1 VLSAHTS
8 LPPTSDPN
16 RVRAKRSHLSPSGA
30 WMTVLPRA
38 SVTGHDG
45 EMPRTT
51 HFLDVPDLT
60 GKRAIVTGANSGLG
74 YELTRR
80 LAMAGAA
87 VTLAVRDRTK
97 GDAAIAQ
104 LTTGIPD
111 ARLSVRL
118 IDLTSLASVQAFADS
133 MLRDGHPVD
142 ILINNAGIMMP
153 PRREFTPDGFELQF
167 EANYLGHFALTGRL
181 LPLLRKA
188 GTSRVVNLSSIYA
201 RAGRLDWDDLQSEK
215 SYRPGR
221 AYGLSK
227 LAMLMFARELDRRS
241 VASGWGIL
249 AAAAH
254 PGATITNLQV
264 SGPLR
269 GYKPDG
275 MRARVNRLQY
285 RVPGL
290 YQNADQ
296 GILPALFAATSPNAV
311 GGNYYG
317 PSGFQE
323 VTGGP
328 APAKIPA
335 RARND
340 ADNARLWQVSEQLC
354 GVAFPQ

>member
-1 VLSAHTS
+1 
-8 LPPTSDPN
+8 
-16 RVRAKRSHLSPSGA
+16 
-30 WMTVLPRA
+30 
-38 SVTGHDG
+38 
-45 EMPRTT
+45 MPRTT

-74 YELTRR
+74 LELTRR
-80 LAMAGAA
+80 LAKAGAA
-87 VTLAVRDRTK
+87 VTLAVRSRDK
-97 GDAAIAQ
+97 GEAAIAK
-104 LTTGIPD
+104 LTTEIPD

-118 IDLTSLASVQAFADS
+118 IDLTSLTSVEAFAES
-133 MLRDGHPVD
+133 MVRDGHPLD

-153 PRREFTPDGFELQF
+153 PKRESTADGFELQF
-167 EANYLGHFALTGRL
+167 EANYLGHFALTARL

-188 GTSRVVNLSSIYA
+188 VASRVVNLSSIYA
-201 RAGRLDWDDLQSEK
+201 RAGRLDWDDLQAEQ

-227 LAMLMFARELDRRS
+227 LAMLMFARELNRRS
-241 VASGWGIL
+241 VAAGWGIL

-264 SGPLR
+264 TGPMLGR
-269 GYKPDG
+269 KEDG
-275 MRARVNRLQY
+275 MRARLNRLQY

-296 GILPALFAATSPNAV
+296 GILPALFAATSRDAV
-311 GGNYYG
+311 GGGYYG

-328 APAKIPA
+328 APASVPR
-335 RARND
+335 RALSE
-340 ADNARLWQVSEQLC
+340 ADRARLWQLSEALSH
-354 GVAFPQ
+354 VNF